1 MLDKNGINVQL
12 PNEIIQI
19 LDKSVNGKNI
29 DEKVRLSLAIGLFV
43 DGTVT
48 LERAAELTGMPLA
61 NFIDI
66 LRNKKIP
73 WMEYTAEHIK
83 DDETAIQK
91 YKDGQNK

>member
-1 MLDKNGINVQL
+1 MLDKNDTNVRL

-29 DEKVRLSLAIGLFV
+29 DEKVRLSLVIGMFV

-48 LERAAELTGMPLA
+48 LERAAKLAGMPLV
-61 NFIDI
+61 NFIDV

-73 WMEYTAEHIK
+73 WMEYTPEHIK

-91 YKDGQNK
+91 YKDGSE